1 MIAQLTGYNA
11 LFISVT
17 VCLIVTCMI
26 LAPTASAQVRSSE
39 SVRSSPNAVVGQTIG
54 TTDVTITYGRPSV
67 RDRVIF
73 GELVPFD
80 TVWRT
85 GANEATTITFSGDV
99 TIEGEPIPAG
109 TYGLFT
115 IPRENSEWTL
125 IFNNTAEQWGAY
137 RYDAAEDVLRVNITA
152 TEAPHAE
159 QMLFLFEDVDGNSGT
174 AVLYW
179 KDVRVAFRIDEQ

>member
-1 MIAQLTGYNA
+1 M
-11 LFISVT
+11 
-17 VCLIVTCMI
+17 
-26 LAPTASAQVRSSE
+26 
-39 SVRSSPNAVVGQTIG
+39 VGQSIG
-54 TTDVTITYGRPSV
+54 TTQVTITYGRPSV

-85 GANEATTITFSGDV
+85 GANEATTIAFSGDV
-99 TIEGEPIPAG
+99 TVEGEPLSAG

-115 IPRENSEWTL
+115 IPRENGVWTL

-137 RYDAAEDVLRVNITA
+137 RYDSGVDALRMNVTT
-152 TEAPHAE
+152 TEAPHME
-159 QMLFLFEDVDGNSGT
+159 QMLFLFEDVEGSSGK
-174 AVLYW
+174 AVMYW